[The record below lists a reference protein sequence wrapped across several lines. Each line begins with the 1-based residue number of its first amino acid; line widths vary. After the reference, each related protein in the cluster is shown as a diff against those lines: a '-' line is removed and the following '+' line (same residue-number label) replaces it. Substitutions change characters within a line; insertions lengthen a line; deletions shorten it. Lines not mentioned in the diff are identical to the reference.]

1 MTLSIVMTTPNNN
14 TTSGNESANG
24 GTIKVM
30 VVNPSIYKQG
40 LLTTYN
46 LIVEFFYKFLKNY

>member
-1 MTLSIVMTTPNNN
+1 MTTPNNN